1 MSRYYKLAQREHSTG
16 AQIAATLAA
25 GVVFVILLP
34 LVIAR
39 VGPIL
44 DQLLGLPQVYA
55 GPVNWILGGI
65 LVGVGLSFG
74 VWVGFLQLSR
84 GRGTPLP
91 LLPTQELLTQG
102 PFRYCRNPM
111 TFGTILFY
119 LGVGIAVGTI
129 AGIGMVL
136 CFAIALV
143 FYLKHFEER
152 ELAERFGDAY
162 LSYKQAVPFI
172 IPRPPKRQ

>member
-1 MSRYYKLAQREHSTG
+1 MSRYYKLAQREHTAG

-25 GVVFVILLP
+25 GVIFVILLP
-34 LVIAR
+34 IVIAR
-39 VGPIL
+39 VGPAL
-44 DQLLGLPQVYA
+44 DQLLGLPQVYFGA
-55 GPVNWILGGI
+55 VNWMLGGI
-65 LVGVGLSFG
+65 MVVVGLTFG
-74 VWVGFLQLSR
+74 AWVGYLQLAH

-119 LGVGIAVGTI
+119 LGVGVIVGTI
-129 AGIGMVL
+129 AGIALVL
-136 CFAIALV
+136 CFALALV

-152 ELAERFGDAY
+152 ELAERFGEAY
-162 LSYKQAVPFI
+162 LQYKRDVPFI
-172 IPRPPKRQ
+172 IPGFPKGQ